1 MEGKLL
7 QKTKVNVSDTDYNK
21 NTIGNQLSTEQL
33 YLGYMYDLEETLL
46 HHDVFIHI
54 FALYWW

>member
-1 MEGKLL
+1 MYRI
-7 QKTKVNVSDTDYNK
+7 QITTK

-46 HHDVFIHI
+46 HHDVFYTFLHYIDDRDQS
-54 FALYWW
+54 